1 MADSQSEKL
10 SMTVTCQ
17 RCKRECGNVV
27 LTLPTFPCNAGASES
42 TNNCLWHVELKI
54 DCDSM
59 SASDVCIT
67 QSPIASVSKSPSKN
81 GTLVDKKPFG
91 IIVVGRPGSGKTT
104 IIEKGLF
111 PHCTEFKKVESIEDP
126 QIEIITCSNE
136 GIRYKIVMISGF
148 DCNTSANLEADWKKL
163 YVHKDKFPDNVS
175 LILFVYRHGRF
186 TDEEKALFYFGK
198 QYFQS
203 ASTLCATVI
212 TNCEGMTSE
221 AKQKI
226 VADFKENGNTKQLA
240 TFMNKEP
247 GICCA
252 SFPDIDK
259 LDKGLQDVYKQEF
272 SASQTALSNLLQ
284 LNDSGMNI
292 DEILKQ
298 PPQQRSGSLIPLPVK
313 SMITGLIGG
322 SNHNC

>member
-1 MADSQSEKL
+1 MEDQVREKQL
-10 SMTVTCQ
+10 S
-17 RCKRECGNVV
+17 
-27 LTLPTFPCNAGASES
+27 
-42 TNNCLWHVELKI
+42 LKKA
-54 DCDSM
+54 CF
-59 SASDVCIT
+59 
-67 QSPIASVSKSPSKN
+67 PIA
-81 GTLVDKKPFG
+81 D
-91 IIVVGRPGSGKTT
+91 
-104 IIEKGLF
+104 
-111 PHCTEFKKVESIEDP
+111 FKKVESIEDP

-136 GIRYKIVMISGF
+136 SIRYKIVMISGF

-198 QYFQS
+198 QHFQS

-212 TNCEGMTSE
+212 TNCDGMTSE

-226 VADFKENGNTKQLA
+226 VADFKENGSTKQLA

-284 LNDSGMNI
+284 LNESRMN
-292 DEILKQ
+292 ILKQ

-313 SMITGLIGG
+313 SMITGHWRLQ
-322 SNHNC
+322 S